1 MIPHEVPYRVDGEAG
16 RFTFTTHGIRQG
28 TTVCHQTGRWFFP
41 PLQGK
46 EWYRTRGFKELA
58 LVHGVVEGSY
68 RKTTDLINRVRHQS
82 EEEGTPPRTLCDTSE
97 SEGQQVLF
105 QMDRCADQILKAH
118 HFTPQGVPP
127 EACEYGTGSTVLSEK
142 AIEEARAACDVSD
155 KLKEEMAANPV
166 PYEAPSS
173 QVYVALDPVGV
184 KRQKAQRCKEAPKER
199 KRKEKKQY
207 AYTTIA
213 HVEHDEACYVLAGKG
228 GVEVLRW
235 LVALLLHNG
244 LGAEGLTFLMD
255 GQKTLISSILH
266 RFSWWGSLQLILDW
280 YHLEKKCKELLSR
293 ALTGREVRNATLQP
307 LCHLLWHGLTDR
319 AMTLVQQ
326 LEAEKVKNEE
336 AQHELIAYLARCKPY
351 IPCYAVRKP
360 LGLPNG
366 SSIGEKMNDL
376 VVSDRQKHQGMSWS
390 SEGSVALAALTA
402 LIRNQEH
409 SIWFKKKTVDL
420 KLKWAA

>member
-1 MIPHEVPYRVDGEAG
+1 ME
-16 RFTFTTHGIRQG
+16 
-28 TTVCHQTGRWFFP
+28 
-41 PLQGK
+41 LQ
-46 EWYRTRGFKELA
+46 
-58 LVHGVVEGSY
+58 S
-68 RKTTDLINRVRHQS
+68 D
-82 EEEGTPPRTLCDTSE
+82 
-97 SEGQQVLF
+97 
-105 QMDRCADQILKAH
+105 
-118 HFTPQGVPP
+118 
-127 EACEYGTGSTVLSEK
+127 STVN
-142 AIEEARAACDVSD
+142 AIVI
-155 KLKEEMAANPV
+155 
-166 PYEAPSS
+166 SS
-173 QVYVALDPVGV
+173 Q
-184 KRQKAQRCKEAPKER
+184 
-199 KRKEKKQY
+199 
-207 AYTTIA
+207 I
-213 HVEHDEACYVLAGKG
+213 
-228 GVEVLRW
+228 
-235 LVALLLHNG
+235 
-244 LGAEGLTFLMD
+244 
-255 GQKTLISSILH
+255 
-266 RFSWWGSLQLILDW
+266 
-280 YHLEKKCKELLSR
+280 LSR

-409 SIWFKKKTVDL
+409 CIWFKKKTVDL